1 MSKQDKNV
9 IPAASV
15 APFPAL
21 VIRVPNASAKSPAR
35 PGCMVAQRHAILL
48 TLDGQTVRDYYK
60 ACKDAG
66 IPCTANNPRSA
77 HDKGLIQLVAP
88 KS

>member
-1 MSKQDKNV
+1 MTKQDKNP
-9 IPAASV
+9 IPSASV
-15 APFPAL
+15 SPFTAL

-48 TLDGQTVRDYYK
+48 TLEGKTVRDYYK

-66 IPCTANNPRSA
+66 IPCTANNPRA
-77 HDKGLIQLVAP
+77 EHDKGLIQLVAP